1 MYRLTGL
8 GDTATVQPTVCVPF
22 ASWSDPF
29 CLAALIDGEYAP
41 GYTAAV
47 NPSITQAY
55 VAGSVPV
62 VPPSQAVID
71 AQSAQDTAD
80 QIIAQ
85 SQANAIAA
93 ATAAAAAQAA
103 ANAPAKPPACVADS
117 SSFACW
123 LSNNSTMLIVGG
135 CVVVGLFL
143 LKELR

>member
-55 VAGSVPV
+55 VAGATPGV
-62 VPPSQAVID
+62 VD
-71 AQSAQDTAD
+71 QSAIDSQTAQATAD
-80 QIIAQ
+80 QIIAGT
-85 SQANAIAA
+85 QASGVSA

-103 ANAPAKPPACVADS
+103 SNAAATPTACIANPS
-117 SSFACW
+117 SIACW
-123 LSNNSTMLIVGG
+123 ISTNSTMLIIAACCVG
-135 CVVVGLFL
+135 GLFL
-143 LKELR
+143 VKEFR